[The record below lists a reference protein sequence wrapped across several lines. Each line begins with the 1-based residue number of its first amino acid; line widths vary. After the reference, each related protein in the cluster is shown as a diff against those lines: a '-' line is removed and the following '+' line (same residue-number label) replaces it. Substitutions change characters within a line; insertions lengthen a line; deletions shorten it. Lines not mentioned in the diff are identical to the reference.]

1 MMHAVRL
8 SKLRCRSRPD
18 FRTGRQAGRQAGA
31 RRRGLQSCQSKA
43 AKAKLQTTA
52 NILEVPV
59 QPDIL
64 SARRCVA
71 LRSFILL
78 LQQHSSH
85 RALVLQLDDLMVLCL
100 ARGGEKQVIGPESR
114 PGWPFSANP
123 GMHGVTG
130 CSLSGFDEGRWDTG
144 TLGHWDGTSRR
155 QCCRIS
161 LVPGCIQVPTSN
173 LPRLPARLPRPKSP
187 RARPPKAFLDSLHPS
202 NTSLDPGAR
211 PIPLSLSLHFVHGV
225 SCIGRSPLL
234 LLLALLLP
242 LPLPLPLLPP
252 TPPLVEQTSRI
263 FESKTKAHCPRD
275 IRPKRDLRPPHSF
288 TTDYC

>member
-1 MMHAVRL
+1 MQKQSRL
-8 SKLRCRSRPD
+8 PH
-18 FRTGRQAGRQAGA
+18 RQGGRQAGA

-202 NTSLDPGAR
+202 NTSLDPVRAN
-211 PIPLSLSLHFVHGV
+211 PPLSVTSFCSRSFLHWSF
-225 SCIGRSPLL
+225 SSSASSSASACASTSASTATSTPSPN
-234 LLLALLLP
+234 A
-242 LPLPLPLLPP
+242 
-252 TPPLVEQTSRI
+252 TACRANIT
-263 FESKTKAHCPRD
+263 D
-275 IRPKRDLRPPHSF
+275 IRIENESTLS
-288 TTDYC
+288 